1 MSIDIDRHINMIKS
15 FRNAHSECGDYIPY
29 MMPHENYHTY
39 PDRWVDL
46 PSNELL
52 LVEISGDGTLT
63 AENITVV
70 RQSTDMTIEV
80 SFYTKGRVWVNS
92 LSCTI
97 KWGDTCVYTNISFDP
112 FLLGG
117 GLDAVKLQLGVI
129 YGQLQFLSEPTIHA
143 DYIDPSPYV
152 QKARADR
159 GKRPLPAYR
168 VIRPGQTV
176 MHYRKGDA
184 AGGTKVEADSESSE
198 KFKGRGKGVPKSP
211 HWNPGCTYAK
221 KNGRIV
227 HKRPYPVKGGKCPN
241 PIPVLALKPNEV
253 QFVSD

>member
-1 MSIDIDRHINMIKS
+1 MSIDIDRHINLIKS
-15 FRNAHSECGDYIPY
+15 FRNSHSECADHVPY
-29 MMPHENYHTY
+29 MMPNDKYEFDHKK
-39 PDRWVDL
+39 WVDL
-46 PSNELL
+46 PSKELL
-52 LVEISGDGTLT
+52 LVERAFSKVHRRHFEFVTCVTQQAD
-63 AENITVV
+63 
-70 RQSTDMTIEV
+70 DTIEIV
-80 SFYTKGRVWVNS
+80 SYKHDGHW
-92 LSCTI
+92 
-97 KWGDTCVYTNISFDP
+97 KKAISFVIVWSKSRCTHQNFSVFEPIDEAD
-112 FLLGG
+112 FE
-117 GLDAVKLQLGVI
+117 ACII

-152 QKARADR
+152 QKARAER
-159 GKRPLPAYR
+159 GKKPLPAYR

>member
-29 MMPHENYHTY
+29 MMPNDEYAY
-39 PDRWVDL
+39 DMEMWLCL
-46 PSNELL
+46 PCNELL
-52 LVEISGDGTLT
+52 IVEVVYDRMRGISGEFITCLTKVSDVAIKIASYIHDGQWEKIISAVIVWNGSRCTFT
-63 AENITVV
+63 NVQTTGSAERAGV
-70 RQSTDMTIEV
+70 
-80 SFYTKGRVWVNS
+80 
-92 LSCTI
+92 
-97 KWGDTCVYTNISFDP
+97 
-112 FLLGG
+112 
-117 GLDAVKLQLGVI
+117 DACVI